1 MVGLQLITAAAT
13 IVLYVFYISP
23 GVGLPAL
30 HNLTGCSSPS
40 AAKNLAASLVPSL
53 ANAVVLCLLMLY
65 KQCGRSGDEFGQ
77 SQLKLLVQ
85 DSIIYFF
92 CIFTVHLT
100 NLLVFY
106 LAPRGLLL
114 VAAGWEFA
122 IPCTMGCH
130 LLLNMF
136 NHYARFCQWTT
147 HNLTSKLTVGSKP
160 IGNP

>member
-23 GVGLPAL
+23 GVGLPSI

-40 AAKNLAASLVPSL
+40 APKNLAVSLVPSL
-53 ANAVVLCLLMLY
+53 VNAVVLCLLMLY
-65 KQCGRSGDEFGQ
+65 KQCGRYGDEFGP

-85 DSIIYFF
+85 DSILA
-92 CIFTVHLT
+92 VHLT

-114 VAAGWEFA
+114 VAAGWGFA
-122 IPCTMGCH
+122 IPCTMGCR

-136 NHYARFCQWTT
+136 NHYGRFCQWTT